1 MTKNIIVVDAQGKK
15 HGTTYLKRAKGL
27 VKQGRARFL
36 SQTML
41 CLACPPNQY
50 LEDNIMSEQTIENNT
65 FEQLSQQNTIDETII
80 TQQNTDETIPNKT
93 PAEDPMAEDKYSI
106 AYCLSQIE
114 QIANQTAY
122 LNQALSELQHLESD
136 PFCGQKATAISDVVK
151 SRETTNQQLLGFY
164 NKMYDDLKA
173 PVSVDAVS
181 HKARL
186 QEQLLKI
193 MEKTLENNDYPV
205 KEVTDL
211 FNGALDGIRHINE

>member
-1 MTKNIIVVDAQGKK
+1 MTKNIIVVDSQGKK
-15 HGTTYLKRAKGL
+15 RGTTYLKRAKGL

-41 CLACPPNQY
+41 CLACPPNQD
-50 LEDNIMSEQTIENNT
+50 LEDNTMSEQTTENNT
-65 FEQLSQQNTIDETII
+65 FEPLTEQNTIDETII
-80 TQQNTDETIPNKT
+80 TLPNET
-93 PAEDPMAEDKYSI
+93 PAKDPTAEDKYSI

-114 QIANQTAY
+114 QIAHQTAY
-122 LNQALSELQHLESD
+122 LNQALSELQHLENDSL
-136 PFCGQKATAISDVVK
+136 CGQKAAAISEVVK
-151 SRETTNQQLLGFY
+151 SRENTNQQLLSFY

-211 FNGALDGIRHINE
+211 FNGALDGIRHIND